1 MSLLKNAFSPI
12 ENCYAGGV
20 LRDNRGCC
28 AALGTAQIGFTTEN
42 EGTPI
47 AALSEELYSY
57 TVECKVYRLYSN
69 GVKLS
74 EQARQTQP
82 KIGRLLFAARIRH
95 KQIRL
100 TVFTAQLLELK
111 SEDMVLPPI
120 DSAVILRINDRGL
133 LVAGQEVVARRS
145 SNKSKC
151 DYYPQEWV
159 CKPIYRE

>member
-1 MSLLKNAFSPI
+1 MRFT
-12 ENCYAGGV
+12 
-20 LRDNRGCC
+20 
-28 AALGTAQIGFTTEN
+28 LGQETP
-42 EGTPI
+42 PI
-47 AALSEELYSY
+47 AVLAEELYSY

-151 DYYPQEWV
+151 DY
-159 CKPIYRE
+159 